1 MMSPVG
7 LHSPLLNPK
16 AEFFWQ
22 SPSWVRFCLFGFFLF
37 LTGYEKQ
44 AVGLTEKPR
53 TLHTHRV
60 TTCQSQGSHAYS
72 PLIF

>member
-16 AEFFWQ
+16 AEFFLAVTVLGAFLFV
-22 SPSWVRFCLFGFFLF
+22 WVFLF

-72 PLIF
+72 PFIF